1 MKIGIV
7 GMGPAGLMVVSQLA
21 KAGNE
26 VHFYDHKK
34 AGGRKFL
41 VAGNGGFNLTHSEE
55 ITSFIEKYD
64 QKFIQ
69 KAVKEF
75 DNNDWI
81 NFLEKE
87 LKIPTFIGSSG
98 KIFPEKG
105 IKPITVLYNWLNY
118 LTHYGATFHYE
129 HSLLDF
135 YSNSLTLIHHDKTIK
150 QEFDY
155 VIIALGGGSWKTTG
169 STAEWIDLFKNKKI
183 NCVPLVASNSGFEI
197 NDWEKFKEIEGQ
209 TIKNVMVSYE
219 SETKEGDIVISSYG
233 LEGTPIYY
241 MNRSFR
247 NNPKEAL
254 KIDLKPTKTIE
265 EIKTVLANSKN
276 FTEGLRKLKLS
287 KGTIQFLK
295 LFLSKEEFTSIENLT
310 SYIKNL
316 QITPQSLRPIDEV
329 ISTAGGVSINEINTN
344 FELKNI
350 QGVYT
355 CGEMLDWDA
364 PTGGYLIQACV
375 SSGYKVAQSIISK
388 TN

>member
-7 GMGPAGLMVVSQLA
+7 GMGPAGLMAGSQLA
-21 KAGNE
+21 KAGYE

-41 VAGNGGFNLTHSEE
+41 VAGNGGFNLTHSEG
-55 ITSFIEKYD
+55 IISFIEKYD
-64 QKFIQ
+64 KVLIQ
-69 KAVKEF
+69 QAVKEF
-75 DNNDWI
+75 DNNDWRV
-81 NFLEKE
+81 FLEKE
-87 LKIPTFIGSSG
+87 IKVPTFIGSSG

-118 LTHYGATFHYE
+118 LIHYGATFHYE
-129 HSLLDF
+129 HSLLYFD
-135 YSNSLTLIHHDKTIK
+135 SNSITLKYQGETIK

-169 STAEWIDLFKNKKI
+169 STAEWVDLFKSKKI
-183 NCVPLVASNSGFEI
+183 DCVPLEASNSGFEI
-197 NDWEKFKEIEGQ
+197 NGWEKFKEIEGQ
-209 TIKNVMVSYE
+209 TIKNVVVSHGE
-219 SETKEGDIVISSYG
+219 VAKEGDIVISSYG

-254 KIDLKPTKTIE
+254 KIDLKPTKAIE
-265 EIKTVLANSKN
+265 EIKTVLATSKN

-295 LFLSKEEFTSIENLT
+295 LFLSKEVFTSMEDLAN
-310 SYIKNL
+310 SIKNL

-329 ISTAGGVSINEINTN
+329 ISTVGGVSMNEINSN
-344 FELKNI
+344 FELKKI
-350 QGVYT
+350 KDVYI

-375 SSGYKVAQSIISK
+375 ASGNKVAQSILSK

>member
-7 GMGPAGLMVVSQLA
+7 GMGPAGLMVGSQLA

-135 YSNSLTLIHHDKTIK
+135 DSSSLTLKHHDKTIK
-150 QEFDY
+150 QEFDH

-219 SETKEGDIVISSYG
+219 SETKEGDIIISSYG

-265 EIKTVLANSKN
+265 EIKTVLATSKN

-295 LFLSKEEFTSIENLT
+295 LFLSKEVFTSLEDLAN
-310 SYIKNL
+310 SIKNL
-316 QITPQSLRPIDEV
+316 QIIPQALRPINEV
-329 ISTAGGVSINEINTN
+329 ISTAGGVSMNEINTN

-350 QGVYT
+350 QGVYI

-375 SSGYKVAQSIISK
+375 ASGHKVAQSILLK
-388 TN
+388 TI